1 MGLKI
6 TKILSKNWLPT
17 KQWEEILRQED
28 ETNFK
33 VKIGHIDPR
42 RLADPNF
49 INHRVFSES
58 ETKQTIIIGS
68 EHPHGPKIWERAQ
81 QEASKM
87 LEVSA
92 QALGQADLIQ
102 KAQEV
107 KKQTKE
113 AIKSIS
119 QNKLFAPVS
128 KKFDYHSFIII
139 TECTNEKTAK
149 QTLKN
154 RYLVPTKGFLDAP
167 VPGMNI
173 PGMSDKTTLREVL
186 KSGMMKDY
194 ITKEQIKE
202 MEKAMGEVKDKFPK
216 DVKIREGKYQ
226 GFDVV
231 FIKGKNKTSVVS
243 YIKESK
249 DRDKV
254 FDMVR
259 AGRFIVSGSLL
270 RIINSFPLG
279 SSPCDS
285 LTKFKTKTKTYKIG
299 NQTFTDKEISP
310 VKSTL
315 AKEGYLYKEE
325 IDKIFKSIL
334 LSLRGAHSLHSV

>member
-1 MGLKI
+1 MSLKI
-6 TKILSKNWLPT
+6 TKILSKSWLPT

-42 RLADPNF
+42 PFADPNF
-49 INHRVFSES
+49 INPRTFSES
-58 ETKQTIIIGS
+58 ETSQTIIIGS

-87 LEVSA
+87 LEECA

-102 KAQEV
+102 KAQKL
-107 KKQTKE
+107 KKKSNE

-119 QNKLFAPVS
+119 QDKLFAPVAE
-128 KKFDYHSFIII
+128 KFDYHSFIII
-139 TECTNEKTAK
+139 TECADEKTAK

-154 RYLVPTKGFLDAP
+154 RYLVPTHGFLDAP
-167 VPGMNI
+167 VPGTNI
-173 PGMSDKTTLREVL
+173 PGANDKTTLRELL
-186 KSGMMKDY
+186 KSDMMKDF

-202 MEKAMGEVKDKFPK
+202 MEKAMGEVKDKLPK
-216 DVKIREGKYQ
+216 DVKICEGKYQ

-231 FIKGKNKTSVVS
+231 FIEGENKSSIVP

-259 AGRFIVSGSLL
+259 AGRFLVSGTLL
-270 RIINSFPLG
+270 RIVNSFPLG
-279 SSPCDS
+279 STPCDS
-285 LTKFKTKTKTYKIG
+285 LTKFKTKTTTYKIG
-299 NQTFTDKEISP
+299 DQTYIDKEIRP
-310 VKSTL
+310 VKSTI

-325 IDKIFKSIL
+325 VDKIFKSIFL
-334 LSLRGAHSLHSV
+334 AISSLS

>member
-1 MGLKI
+1 MGLNI
-6 TKILSKNWLPT
+6 TKILSKNWLPV

-28 ETNFK
+28 KTNFK

-42 RLADPNF
+42 RLADPDF
-49 INHRVFSES
+49 INPRVFSES

-87 LEVSA
+87 LEA
-92 QALGQADLIQ
+92 CAEAFGQADLIQ

-113 AIKSIS
+113 AIKSMS
-119 QNKLFAPVS
+119 QDKLLASVS
-128 KKFDYHSFIII
+128 EKFDYHSFIII
-139 TECTNEKTAK
+139 TECADEKTAK

-154 RYLVPTKGFLDAP
+154 RYLVPTHGFLDAS

-173 PGMSDKTTLREVL
+173 PGMSDKTTLRELL
-186 KSGMMKDY
+186 KTDMMKDY

-216 DVKIREGKYQ
+216 DIKICEGKYQ

-231 FIKGKNKTSVVS
+231 FLEGKNKNSIVPH
-243 YIKESK
+243 IKESK
-249 DRDKV
+249 DRNKV

-259 AGRFIVSGSLL
+259 AGCFIVSGTLL
-270 RIINSFPLG
+270 RVVNSFPLG

-285 LTKFKTKTKTYKIG
+285 LTKFKTKTTTYKIG
-299 NQTFTDKEISP
+299 DQTFVDKEISP
-310 VKSTL
+310 VRSTL

-325 IDKIFKSIL
+325 VDKIFKSIFQQL
-334 LSLRGAHSLHSV
+334 KIKNK